1 MISSRLNTSYLKI
14 EEPFNMTIVGMNAGG
29 KTYYLLEI
37 IEKRH
42 KGVFDYM
49 TFICPTF
56 SLNRL
61 QMLLEDQG

>member
-1 MISSRLNTSYLKI
+1 
-14 EEPFNMTIVGMNAGG
+14 MTIVGMNACG

-37 IEKRH
+37 LENRH
-42 KGVFDYM
+42 KGVFDYV